1 MSANPILGA
10 AIAAALFSPLAVAQT
25 ETGGAQSGP
34 LEEVIVTAQK
44 HEEPA
49 QKTAISM
56 SIYSGD
62 DLAANGVSSVAS
74 LASVDPSLNMTSANG
89 AGYMAVRGVASTDFT
104 EIGDP
109 AVSISR
115 DGFFTNRSYGL
126 YSSLYDVE
134 RIEVLKGPQGTL
146 QGRNTTGGAVNII
159 TRKPGTE
166 FGGYIAADAGDYGAL
181 NFEGALNIPLGDKV
195 QARLSALSRQHD
207 GYRDNSPVPDDG
219 DDDDSQSVRLAIAF
233 QPFENFTGI
242 ISGQYDKIDDVGD
255 VAAKR
260 TLGQVTHFDTD
271 SSQKFPL
278 YQPYFTDMTDKRLHW
293 EFNYGGLPA
302 GMTITYLG
310 GYDDVTWKHALDAT
324 VDPNV
329 VQQQFIQ
336 EENPTTQNHELRLSG
351 GADSPL
357 FWQVGLFYFEEKNGP
372 LDSGLINR
380 TGPFAGRYL
389 IHFLYDVKT
398 ESKAAFGQIAWNV
411 TDAIKLSAGMR
422 YTEDEKTRTGEANLD
437 LQVASGGFLP
447 PIIITTP
454 GNGHIKDSK
463 PTYHAGIDWQV
474 TDDSLLYLK
483 YDTGYK
489 SGGFNSNGSAPSV
502 PYGPET
508 VDAIELGTKN
518 RFAGD
523 TVQLNAALFY
533 QKYDG
538 YQAAQSTPVIS
549 SGSGVQNAG
558 DADIYGIEGEVIY
571 AFADRGRFHVN
582 ASWLDTEFKEF
593 NAITPDGTQNL
604 DLAGN
609 ELPNAP
615 DLSVS
620 AGIEYGFDFIGGTLT
635 PRIDG
640 KYTSSFFY
648 DFYNN
653 VDTKTDAT
661 TVGNASLSFSPDSE
675 KWNLQAYVRNF
686 TDEVVFA
693 RMYRNYVVNV
703 NEYQFAPPRTYGLR
717 FQYNF

>member
-1 MSANPILGA
+1 
-10 AIAAALFSPLAVAQT
+10 
-25 ETGGAQSGP
+25 
-34 LEEVIVTAQK
+34 
-44 HEEPA
+44 
-49 QKTAISM
+49 
-56 SIYSGD
+56 
-62 DLAANGVSSVAS
+62 
-74 LASVDPSLNMTSANG
+74 
-89 AGYMAVRGVASTDFT
+89 
-104 EIGDP
+104 
-109 AVSISR
+109 
-115 DGFFTNRSYGL
+115 
-126 YSSLYDVE
+126 
-134 RIEVLKGPQGTL
+134 
-146 QGRNTTGGAVNII
+146 
-159 TRKPGTE
+159 
-166 FGGYIAADAGDYGAL
+166 
-181 NFEGALNIPLGDKV
+181 
-195 QARLSALSRQHD
+195 
-207 GYRDNSPVPDDG
+207 
-219 DDDDSQSVRLAIAF
+219 VRLAIAF